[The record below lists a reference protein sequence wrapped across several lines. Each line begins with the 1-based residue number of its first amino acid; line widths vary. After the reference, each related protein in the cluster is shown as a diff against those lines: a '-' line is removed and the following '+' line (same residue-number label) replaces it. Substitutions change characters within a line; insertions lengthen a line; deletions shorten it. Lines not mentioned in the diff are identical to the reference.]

1 MLEGNDVALNGYFH
15 GPGQLREDDSF
26 PVGIAT
32 GSFRKLCYVTDR
44 STAVDF
50 ATLGQGKCDSLYCL
64 SMLASASM
72 REGHA

>member
-1 MLEGNDVALNGYFH
+1 MLKGNNVALDGYFH
-15 GPGQLREDDSF
+15 RSGQIPEDDSL
-26 PVGIAT
+26 PVGLAT
-32 GSFRKLCYVTDR
+32 RSFRKLGYMTDR